1 MGEFELEQRLKTTPP
16 FSSSSSSKRKAASGE
31 AKVDRGEPRET
42 ETGDDQ
48 NEIEARAVL
57 PRLPD
62 GGGP

>member
-1 MGEFELEQRLKTTPP
+1 MGELKFKSYPCFFP
-16 FSSSSSSKRKAASGE
+16 FSGSKRKAASGE

-48 NEIEARAVL
+48 NEVEARAVL